1 MRLDEFATSQKLS
14 DMLVSWWTHTSS
26 LNMQILQ
33 LAGIATSLYATLVLQ
48 RTELHEDPKTPTAL
62 TGSYRILQDLTA
74 QTVGTD
80 LEPKQSQTPRIP
92 IPKSSPKTIVAPI
105 IPPDSAKCRAETLL
119 AGDR

>member
-1 MRLDEFATSQKLS
+1 MVDPYFVTQYA
-14 DMLVSWWTHTSS
+14 
-26 LNMQILQ
+26 N
-33 LAGIATSLYATLVLQ
+33 IAACWHCHIKHLYATLVLQ

-62 TGSYRILQDLTA
+62 RILQDLPA

-80 LEPKQSQTPRIP
+80 LEPKQRQTPRIP

-119 AGDR
+119 AGDG